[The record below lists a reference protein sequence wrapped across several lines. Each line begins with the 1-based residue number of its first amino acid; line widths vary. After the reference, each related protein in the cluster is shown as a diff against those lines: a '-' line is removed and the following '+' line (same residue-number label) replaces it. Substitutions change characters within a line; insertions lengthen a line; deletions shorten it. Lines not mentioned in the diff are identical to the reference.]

1 MSEQKEFHFTKTNLV
16 KSKEII
22 AKYPNGRE
30 PSAVLALLDIAQRQI
45 GGWLTKEV
53 MDYVAKTLNMAP
65 IRVYEVASFYTMFN
79 LEPVGKYRIQVCG
92 TTPCWLRG
100 AEEIM
105 KTCKKELGI
114 EKGQTTEDGMFTLTE
129 VECLCAC
136 VNSPV
141 VAINDDYYEDLDS
154 KSMSR
159 IIADLKQNKK
169 IKYGSQIGRHSS
181 EPKEN

>member
-1 MSEQKEFHFTKTNLV
+1 MSELKEFNFTKINLA
-16 KSKEII
+16 KSKEVI
-22 AKYPNGRE
+22 AKYPEGRQA
-30 PSAVLALLDIAQRQI
+30 SAVLPLLDLAQRQI
-45 GGWLTKEV
+45 GGWLTKEA
-53 MDYVAKTLNMAP
+53 MDYVAHMLDMAP

-79 LEPVGKYRIQVCG
+79 LQPVGKYRIQVCG

-100 AEEIM
+100 AEDIM
-105 KTCKKELGI
+105 KACKKELGI
-114 EKGQTTEDGMFTLTE
+114 EKGQTTKDEMFTLTE

-141 VAINDDYYEDLDS
+141 VAINDDYYEDLNAKSIS
-154 KSMSR
+154 K

-169 IKYGSQIGRHSS
+169 VKYGSQIGRCSS

>member
-1 MSEQKEFHFTKTNLV
+1 MSEFKFNKINLAN
-16 KSKEII
+16 SKEVI
-22 AKYPNGRE
+22 AKYPEGRQA
-30 PSAVLALLDIAQRQI
+30 SAVLPLLDLAQRQI
-45 GGWLTKEV
+45 GGWLTKEA
-53 MDYVAKTLNMAP
+53 MDYVAQMLDMAP

-79 LEPVGKYRIQVCG
+79 LKPVGKYRIQVCG

-100 AEEIM
+100 AEDIM

-114 EKGQTTEDGMFTLTE
+114 EKGETTKDGMFTLTE

-141 VAINDDYYEDLDS
+141 VAINDDYYEDLDT
-154 KSMSR
+154 KSIKR
-159 IIADLKQNKK
+159 IIADLKRNKK
-169 IKYGSQIGRHSS
+169 VKHGSQIGRHSS

>member
-1 MSEQKEFHFTKTNLV
+1 MAEQKEFSFTKINLAI
-16 KSKEII
+16 SKEVVTH
-22 AKYPNGRE
+22 YPEGRQA
-30 PSAVLALLDIAQRQI
+30 SAVLPLLDLAQRQI
-45 GGWLTKEV
+45 GGWLTKEA
-53 MDYVAKTLNMAP
+53 MDYVAKTLDMAP

-105 KTCKKELGI
+105 NTCKKELGI
-114 EKGQTTEDGMFTLTE
+114 EKGQTTKDGMFTLTE

-154 KSMSR
+154 KSISK
-159 IIADLKQNKK
+159 IISDLKQNKK
-169 IKYGSQIGRHSS
+169 VKYGSQIGRHSS
-181 EPKEN
+181 EPKED